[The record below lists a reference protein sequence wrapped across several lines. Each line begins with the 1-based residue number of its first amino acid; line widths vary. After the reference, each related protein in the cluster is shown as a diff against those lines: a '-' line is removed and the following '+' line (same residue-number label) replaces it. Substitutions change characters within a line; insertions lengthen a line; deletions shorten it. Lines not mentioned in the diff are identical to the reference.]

1 MKNFI
6 TNLHGQVIE
15 SNKLNI
21 IVIICYPVICTIG
34 KWLIIKVAV
43 YKGNGLLSSCDHAD
57 RISWQT
63 CRSFGFAKTLYGQS
77 QISLCKHAVFLL
89 PRAWSLTWCN
99 RT

>member
-6 TNLHGQVIE
+6 TNSHGQVIE

-21 IVIICYPVICTIG
+21 IVIIYYPVICTIG

-43 YKGNGLLSSCDHAD
+43 YKGNGLLSSCDQIVSVGRHVDLSAL
-57 RISWQT
+57 RKH
-63 CRSFGFAKTLYGQS
+63 CMAKV